1 MYADGQP
8 VAYTLGLQPHLL
20 RGKTMLKR
28 VSVLLSLA
36 AILVSGLSFAQQ
48 SNPFVKASEP
58 HGILDFARPP
68 NELVPARL
76 VVIDGTN
83 VSGNAA
89 RTSFWVSPGVH
100 EIVVAASISMEDSVG
115 LRPSRSKESGESSKD
130 VTIEVKEGMRY
141 KIAGRMLDQRGNW
154 EPVVWKEEAATD

>member
-1 MYADGQP
+1 MKVKTIALALCALL
-8 VAYTLGLQPHLL
+8 VAGI
-20 RGKTMLKR
+20 G
-28 VSVLLSLA
+28 
-36 AILVSGLSFAQQ
+36 FAQEK
-48 SNPFVKASEP
+48 NPFVSASDP

-83 VSGNAA
+83 VNANVT

-100 EIVVAASISMEDSVG
+100 EIVVAAAISMEDSIG
-115 LRPSRSKESGESSKD
+115 LRPNRSKESGESSKD

-141 KIAGRMLDQRGNW
+141 KIAGRLLDHKGNW
-154 EPVVWKEEAATD
+154 EPVVWKEEKAKD